1 MADNSA
7 IGKALSELLFKQ
19 REEGFIHASLRE
31 EMRPFELMKQGDPDA
46 AVLLRQTLESGAS
59 TGTLSPD
66 PLRHCQYLL
75 VSTATIACRT
85 CIQGGMAPEV
95 AYGLS
100 DLYIQQADQCDEPR
114 QVADLQE
121 TMIRDFAA
129 RMKALPKSPS
139 FSLHVLTAMD
149 YIDQHLH
156 EPIRIPDL
164 AANVGVSVSYLSAL
178 FAKEAGKSLSRCIR
192 EKKLDA
198 SKMLLAY
205 SDFSVTDI
213 AQFFSF
219 ASASHYTN
227 AFRAYT
233 GLTPLQYR
241 KENKQQM
248 PIQSDIVGND
258 N

>member
-7 IGKALSELLFKQ
+7 IGRALADLLFKQ

-31 EMRPFELMKQGDPDA
+31 EMRPFELMRQGDPEA
-46 AVLLRQTLESGAS
+46 AVLLRQSLSDGRG
-59 TGTLSPD
+59 TGILSPD
-66 PLRHCQYLL
+66 PLRHHQYLL

-100 DLYIQQADQCDEPR
+100 DLYIQQADRCDEPR
-114 QVADLQE
+114 QVIDLQE

-129 RMKALPKSPS
+129 RMKALQKSPS
-139 FSLHVLTAMD
+139 YSLHVLNALD

-156 EPIRIPDL
+156 ESIRLPDL

-178 FAKEAGKSLSRCIR
+178 FSRETGKSLSRCIR

-213 AQFFSF
+213 AQFFAF
-219 ASASHYTN
+219 ASASHYAN
-227 AFRAYT
+227 AFRSYT
-233 GLTPLQYR
+233 GLTPHQYR
-241 KENKQQM
+241 QENKHQM
-248 PIQSDIVGND
+248 PIQTDIVGNH

>member
-7 IGKALSELLFKQ
+7 IGKALADLLFRQ
-19 REEGFIHASLRE
+19 REEGFVHTSLRE
-31 EMRPFELMKQGDPDA
+31 EMRPFELMKQGDPEA
-46 AVLLRQTLESGAS
+46 AVLLRQTLENGHS

-66 PLRHCQYLL
+66 PVRHHQYLL
-75 VSTATIACRT
+75 VSTVTIACRT
-85 CIQGGMAPEV
+85 CIQGGMPPEV

-100 DLYIQQADQCDEPR
+100 DLYIQQADRCDEPR
-114 QVADLQE
+114 QIIDLQE
-121 TMIRDFAA
+121 TMIRDFAS
-129 RMKALPKSPS
+129 RMKQLQKSPS
-139 FSLHVLTAMD
+139 YSLHVLNALD

-178 FAKEAGKSLSRCIR
+178 FSQETGKSLSRCIR

-205 SDFSVTDI
+205 SDFSITDI
-213 AQFFSF
+213 AQFFAF
-219 ASASHYTN
+219 ASASHYAN
-227 AFRAYT
+227 AFRGYT
-233 GLTPLQYR
+233 GLTPNQYR
-241 KENKQQM
+241 QSNKQHL
-248 PIQSDIVGND
+248 PIQTDIVGNH